1 MLLIT
6 FAHKAEAQE
15 FISRKHNIPVDFY
28 FPGIY
33 RHEDEILLLT
43 GSGIKSAMDKSRQV
57 IEYFGNKISSLLNM
71 GISGALLDSLQINQI
86 YGINRIYL
94 ENEHEFFTSDN
105 PRPQIDCISVDKAVI
120 ENNRSSIL
128 AKKAQTVD
136 MELWGFAKTANE
148 YKIPIRSY
156 KLISDYAG
164 DTTTTSEIKR
174 NAAIYSRHLF
184 DFYKK
189 LNH

>member
-6 FAHKAEAQE
+6 FAHKAEAQA
-15 FISRKHNIPVDFY
+15 FINRKHNIPVEFY

-43 GSGIKSAMDKSRQV
+43 GSGIESAMNKSRQV

-94 ENEHEFFTSDN
+94 ENESEFFTTNN
-105 PRPQIDCISVDKAVI
+105 PRPQIDCVSVDKAVT
-120 ENNRSSIL
+120 ENNRTRVL

-136 MELWGFAKTANE
+136 MELWGFAKIANE

-174 NAAIYSRHLF
+174 NAAVYSRHLF

-189 LNH
+189 LPL